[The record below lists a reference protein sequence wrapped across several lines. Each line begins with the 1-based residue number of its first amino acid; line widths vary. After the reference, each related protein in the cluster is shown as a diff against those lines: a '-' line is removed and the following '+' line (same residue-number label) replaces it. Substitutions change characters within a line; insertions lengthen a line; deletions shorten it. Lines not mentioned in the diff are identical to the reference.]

1 MVQAEILKTDSC
13 QKNVTITRLPGNL
26 QTIYRNGITFFKIYA
41 YFLLT
46 VDK

>member
-26 QTIYRNGITFFKIYA
+26 QTVTEMVLHFFKYMLI
-41 YFLLT
+41 LT
-46 VDK
+46 DC